1 MITKAIVKEIKQQGL
16 TRYRVGQD
24 TGVDESVLFRLFNGG
39 SCSIQTADVLLEYL
53 GLEIKP
59 KRRKGR

>member
-1 MITKAIVKEIKQQGL
+1 MILETIVKTIEKSGL

-39 SCSIQTADVLLEYL
+39 SYSIETADILCEYL
-53 GLEIKP
+53 GLVLKP
-59 KRRKGR
+59 KTKKDR